1 MNIFTRTLIYTFPLV
16 CAAGVLAAPVAAH
29 PGDRVPITP
38 VCSGGGGAVSPTTPP
53 ERHGAAGPTVAAH
66 EGAVPAVPSRDGA
79 VPAPVPVRVTVHD
92 LTGAPASARGEAGR
106 PAAQVEVEIIVRGG
120 GSGSAAELPAVLRD
134 LVRTL
139 ATPQRVP
146 APRPHR

>member
-1 MNIFTRTLIYTFPLV
+1 MNTFTRTLISTFPLLCV
-16 CAAGVLAAPVAAH
+16 AGVLAAPAAAH

-38 VCSGGGGAVSPTTPP
+38 VCSGGAVATPP
-53 ERHGAAGPTVAAH
+53 ERHGAAGPS
-66 EGAVPAVPSRDGA
+66 VPSRDRA
-79 VPAPVPVRVTVHD
+79 TPAPVPVRVTVHD
-92 LTGAPASARGEAGR
+92 LTGTPPSAVRGETGR
-106 PAAQVEVEIIVRGG
+106 SAAPVEVEIVVKGG

>member
-1 MNIFTRTLIYTFPLV
+1 MNTFTRTLISTFPLV
-16 CAAGVLAAPVAAH
+16 CAAGVLAAPAAAL
-29 PGDRVPITP
+29 PGDRAPVGP
-38 VCSGGGGAVSPTTPP
+38 VCSGGGGAVAPDTPP
-53 ERHGAAGPTVAAH
+53 QRHG
-66 EGAVPAVPSRDGA
+66 VPPRDGA
-79 VPAPVPVRVTVHD
+79 VPAPIPVRVTVHD
-92 LTGAPASARGEAGR
+92 LTGTPPSAGRGPSGR
-106 PAAQVEVEIIVRGG
+106 PAAPVEVEIVVRGG

>member
-1 MNIFTRTLIYTFPLV
+1 MNIFTRTLIFTFPLV

-53 ERHGAAGPTVAAH
+53 ERHGAAGPTV
-66 EGAVPAVPSRDGA
+66 PARDGA

-92 LTGAPASARGEAGR
+92 LTGAPPPARGEAGR
-106 PAAQVEVEIIVRGG
+106 PATPIEVEIVVRGG
-120 GSGSAAELPAVLRD
+120 ASGSAAELPTVLRD
-134 LVRTL
+134 LLRTL

>member
-1 MNIFTRTLIYTFPLV
+1 MNTFTRTLISTFPLV
-16 CAAGVLAAPVAAH
+16 CAAGVLAAPAAAL
-29 PGDRVPITP
+29 PGDRAPVTP
-38 VCSGGGGAVSPTTPP
+38 VCSGGGGAVAP
-53 ERHGAAGPTVAAH
+53 ERHGAP
-66 EGAVPAVPSRDGA
+66 PRDGA

-92 LTGAPASARGEAGR
+92 LTGVPPSAARGQSGR
-106 PAAQVEVEIIVRGG
+106 PAAPVEVEIVIRGG